1 MLSLP
6 NTDAVLSVPARKFS
20 YDETEYNDI
29 DAAFEGDPLYCAEY
43 AQEITDYLQDHEVG
57 GR

>member
-1 MLSLP
+1 MP